1 MALGLFWTLVGL
13 QVLGLI
19 LTASTIGKP
28 RKPLDAGAFA
38 VQVVLASAIILA
50 LFIWGGA
57 YSWS

>member
-19 LTASTIGKP
+19 LGASTIGKP
-28 RKPLDAGAFA
+28 RQPLDAGTFA
-38 VQVVLASAIILA
+38 IQVAIASLIIVS

-57 YSWS
+57 F